1 MTVLWFRMQHHYLL
15 INHELFDIVFVRYSF
30 KKIAITFAY
39 LLYTS
44 RIVAHISRSSCRL
57 LITFT

>member
-1 MTVLWFRMQHHYLL
+1 MTVLWFAMHHHYLL
-15 INHELFDIVFVRYSF
+15 INHELFDIVFVKYSY
-30 KKIAITFAY
+30 KKIVTKFAY

-44 RIVAHISRSSCRL
+44 RIVALISRSSCRL